1 MPKLSDIALLDYDH
15 DRADLL
21 SSFDIDRPERPL
33 PKRAV
38 LAILGKTV
46 DTYVAEHSLTHIAT
60 FSSVSG
66 DSAIYRGEH
75 QGVEFALVA
84 IPVGAPAAVMIMH
97 WMINNGVKTVVA
109 TGSCGALV
117 DFGENEFLLP
127 TRALRDEGTSYT
139 YLPAARWIEITPRIT
154 ECCRQAVAAAGL
166 KAQDCVTW
174 TTDGLFRETKSRIAN
189 RVVEGCT
196 VVDMECSAFAACAQ
210 FLGAEFGQILFT
222 ADSLANLENYD
233 PRGWGKDSHRSAL
246 EITIDAIS
254 RT

>member
-1 MPKLSDIALLDYDH
+1 MPTLSDIALLDYDH

-21 SSFDIDRPERPL
+21 SSFDIDHPEQPF
-33 PKRAV
+33 PQRAV
-38 LAILGKTV
+38 LAILGKAV
-46 DTYVAEHSLTHIAT
+46 DAYVAEHSLTRIGT
-60 FSSVSG
+60 FSSVSN
-66 DSAIYRGEH
+66 DLPIYRGEH
-75 QGVEFALVA
+75 NGVDFALVA
-84 IPVGAPAAVMIMH
+84 TPVGAPAAIMLMH
-97 WMINNGVKTVVA
+97 WMINNGVKTVIA

-127 TRALRDEGTSYT
+127 TKALRDEGTSYA
-139 YLPAARWIEITPRIT
+139 YLPASRWIEITPRIT
-154 ECCRQAVAAAGL
+154 QCCRDAIVAAQL
-166 KAQDCVTW
+166 KAHDCVTW

-222 ADSLANLENYD
+222 ADSLANLESYD
-233 PRGWGKDSHRSAL
+233 PRGWGKDSHRGAL